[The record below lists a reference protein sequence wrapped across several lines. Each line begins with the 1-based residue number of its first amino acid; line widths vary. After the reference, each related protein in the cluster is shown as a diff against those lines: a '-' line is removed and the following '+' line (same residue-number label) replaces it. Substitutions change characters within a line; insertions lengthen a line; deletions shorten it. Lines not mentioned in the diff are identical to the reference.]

1 MKILTLQITGG
12 NFEAILKG
20 VQKIETR
27 KIQPNTIDR
36 YFTNPN
42 TENMKVIKYDALRLM
57 NGRTHPIPELTI
69 QVLKEEV
76 VFETD
81 ENGNDIT
88 YIDDQTGEECV
99 LCFMAYHLG
108 DIIESKNTDKF
119 FDPNRPPLTDN
130 FVKEEDLIQKPI
142 IKKPT
147 EVASS

>member
-1 MKILTLQITGG
+1 MKILTLQITGN

-27 KIQPNTIDR
+27 KILPNTINK

-42 TENMKVIKYDALRLM
+42 TEKMKVIKYDALRLM

-108 DIIESKNTDKF
+108 DIIDSKNTDKF
-119 FDPNRPPLTDN
+119 FDPDRPPLTDN
-130 FVKEEDLIQKPI
+130 FVKEEELI
-142 IKKPT
+142 
-147 EVASS
+147 

>member
-1 MKILTLQITGG
+1 MKILTLQILGG

-42 TENMKVIKYDALRLM
+42 TEKMQVIKYDALRLM
-57 NGRTHPIPELTI
+57 NGRIHPIPELTI

-130 FVKEEDLIQKPI
+130 FVKEEDLI
-142 IKKPT
+142 
-147 EVASS
+147 

>member
-1 MKILTLQITGG
+1 MKILTLQILGG

-42 TENMKVIKYDALRLM
+42 TEKMQVIKYDALRLM
-57 NGRTHPIPELTI
+57 NGRTHPIPALTI

-130 FVKEEDLIQKPI
+130 FVKEEDLI
-142 IKKPT
+142 
-147 EVASS
+147 

>member
-1 MKILTLQITGG
+1 MKILTLQILGN

-42 TENMKVIKYDALRLM
+42 TEKMKVIKYDALRLM

-108 DIIESKNTDKF
+108 DIIDSKNTDKF
-119 FDPNRPPLTDN
+119 FDPDRPPLTDN
-130 FVKEEDLIQKPI
+130 FVKEEELI
-142 IKKPT
+142 
-147 EVASS
+147 

>member
-1 MKILTLQITGG
+1 MKILTLQITGD

-42 TENMKVIKYDALRLM
+42 TEKMQVIKYDALRLM

-119 FDPNRPPLTDN
+119 FDPNRQPLTDN
-130 FVKEEDLIQKPI
+130 FVKEEDLI
-142 IKKPT
+142 
-147 EVASS
+147 

>member
-1 MKILTLQITGG
+1 MKILTLQILGG

-27 KIQPNTIDR
+27 KILPNTINK

-42 TENMKVIKYDALRLM
+42 TEKMKVIKYDALRLM

-108 DIIESKNTDKF
+108 DIIDSKNTDKF
-119 FDPNRPPLTDN
+119 FDPDRPPLTDN
-130 FVKEEDLIQKPI
+130 FVKEEELI
-142 IKKPT
+142 
-147 EVASS
+147 

>member
-1 MKILTLQITGG
+1 MKILTLQITGD

-42 TENMKVIKYDALRLM
+42 TEKMKVIKYDALRLM

-130 FVKEEDLIQKPI
+130 FEKEEDLI
-142 IKKPT
+142 
-147 EVASS
+147 